1 MREERYDVKTSQ
13 SIEEQEQRKLA
24 RENGDGR
31 DFSPANT
38 PPVRQKLK
46 QRDASRISA
55 WRWKPGQSG
64 NPSGRP
70 RHDLAAEIA
79 KAIFENNPELIYK
92 AYAKAVA
99 KGNAYAYQVLAD
111 RAYGKLKERHE
122 VELSPYRE
130 LSDEE
135 LHQRIAE
142 LQRQLG
148 IAPAPEALPPACD
161 PKPN

>member
-1 MREERYDVKTSQ
+1 MKTSESIEAQEERKA
-13 SIEEQEQRKLA
+13 A
-24 RENGDGR
+24 RDNNNAPG
-31 DFSPANT
+31 FSPANT
-38 PPVRQKLK
+38 QPVRQESR

-99 KGNAYAYQVLAD
+99 KGNAYAYQVLAE
-111 RAYGKLKERHE
+111 RAYGKLRECIQHE
-122 VELSPYRE
+122 ISPYRE
-130 LSDEE
+130 VSDEDLRKRIDE
-135 LHQRIAE
+135 LERE
-142 LQRQLG
+142 LG
-148 IAPAPEALPPACD
+148 ISSSTPELLPP
-161 PKPN
+161 PSEIKPN

>member
-1 MREERYDVKTSQ
+1 MKTSDSIEAQEERKTT
-13 SIEEQEQRKLA
+13 RD
-24 RENGDGR
+24 NG

-38 PPVRQKLK
+38 QPVRQKSR
-46 QRDASRISA
+46 QRDASRIAA

-99 KGNAYAYQVLAD
+99 KGSAYAYQVLAE
-111 RAYGKLKERHE
+111 RAYGKLKESIQHE
-122 VELSPYRE
+122 ISPYRDV
-130 LSDEE
+130 SDEDLLGRVRE
-135 LHQRIAE
+135 LERE
-142 LQRQLG
+142 LG
-148 IAPAPEALPPACD
+148 ISSSAPELLPQACEV
-161 PKPN
+161 KPN